1 MGTAPQNK
9 RALRCDTRGS
19 VLLEYLIVVAFAGV
33 LVAIALATIGP
44 KTVANYSG
52 QRAALYLSSP

>member
-1 MGTAPQNK
+1 MTSIPENK
-9 RALRCDTRGS
+9 ADLRADTRGY

-33 LVAIALATIGP
+33 LVAIALASIGP

-52 QRAALYLSSP
+52 QRAALYQSSP